1 MEVDSLT
8 QHVNQCLM
16 CDRRSTLPYG
26 GRQSDSACDNACVT
40 DAVPCHMEVDSHS
53 ACESLMCD
61 MCDRR
66 GTLPYGGRQS
76 DSACESMPHV

>member
-26 GRQSDSACDNACVT
+26 GRQSDSACESMPHVT
-40 DAVPCHMEVDSHS
+40 DAVPCHMEVDSLTQHVNQ
-53 ACESLMCD
+53 CL

-66 GTLPYGGRQS
+66 GTVPYGGRQS